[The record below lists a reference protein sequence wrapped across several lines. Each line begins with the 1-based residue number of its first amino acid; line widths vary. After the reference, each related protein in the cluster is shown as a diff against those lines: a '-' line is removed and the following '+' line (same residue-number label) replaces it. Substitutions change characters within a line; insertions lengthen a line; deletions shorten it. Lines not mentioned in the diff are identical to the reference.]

1 MQSLVKLIDSLNEG
15 EVNMDFRLFISTKVS
30 QSFPVKI
37 LQDGVKIAVENN
49 SDLKNMMLGNLIN
62 IDEEEI
68 NKYKNP

>member
-1 MQSLVKLIDSLNEG
+1 
-15 EVNMDFRLFISTKVS
+15 MDFRLFISTKVS

-68 NKYKNP
+68 NKYNNS

>member
-68 NKYKNP
+68 NKYNNP